1 MSKLTEREIKEALSK
16 MGKQDKLNTA
26 LYRRVYSH
34 FGLSSC
40 ELWIFYYLL
49 LTAQGITQKDMCQQM
64 FFPKQTI
71 NSAVSNLVKKGM
83 LTLEES
89 PDNRKNK
96 IINLTE
102 DGKKAAQETAQKLL
116 QAEIKATEKLGPEKT
131 AIYNQVRAE
140 YYQLLKNEF
149 ESDFL
154 KDEE

>member
-1 MSKLTEREIKEALSK
+1 
-16 MGKQDKLNTA
+16 MGKQDKLNMA

-40 ELWIFYYLL
+40 ELWIFYYLQL
-49 LTAQGITQKDMCQQM
+49 SGQGITQKDMCQQM

-83 LTLEES
+83 VTLDES

-116 QAEIKATEKLGPEKT
+116 QAEIKATEKLGSEKT
-131 AIYNQVRAE
+131 ALYNQMRAE
-140 YYQLLKNEF
+140 YYDLLKSEF

>member
-1 MSKLTEREIKEALSK
+1 MSKLPDTQIKEALSK
-16 MGKQDKLNTA
+16 MGKQDRLNMA

-34 FGLSSC
+34 FELTSC

-49 LTAQGITQKDMCQQM
+49 LSDRSMTQKDMCQQM

-71 NSAVSNLVKKGM
+71 NSAVTNLSKKGM

-96 IINLTE
+96 IISLTE
-102 DGKKAAQETAQKLL
+102 NGKKTAAETAQKLL

-131 AIYNQVRAE
+131 ALYNQLRAE
-140 YYQLLKNEF
+140 YYDLLKSEF
-149 ESDFL
+149 ENDFL